1 MGLAELIGYVESL
14 RQRAGAD
21 ELPSRYRGVMLG
33 LAAGNAL
40 GLHVEGEARESIEQ
54 RFPGGVREV
63 DAAEVRRPWD
73 DDLAQAML
81 LAEALLAHGAL
92 DPDDVARRLV
102 EWREEGGRGIGVQTA
117 SVITLFEEGV
127 PPAAAARRVWE
138 ESERKA
144 AGNGALVRCPPV
156 ALYFRNEP
164 ASLVQ
169 QSAVSAQITH
179 ADPRCIWSAVAFNVA
194 LAAAL
199 AGERP
204 DLAELAELLAGAGAV
219 RTVVD
224 TVAKAGQGFLEAR
237 ALDGRHMGYTLVAL
251 DVGLWCLA
259 RAKDFEDTLSAVVS
273 AGGDTDTNG
282 AVAGAALGAIFGAD
296 AIPERWLGRIR
307 DTDLVEETADALCD
321 HASV

>member
-1 MGLAELIGYVESL
+1 MALAELIGYVDSM
-14 RQRAGAD
+14 RSRAD
-21 ELPSRYRGVMLG
+21 LDDLPPRYRGVMLG

-40 GLHVEGEARESIEQ
+40 GLQVEGEARESIEE

-81 LAEALLAHGAL
+81 LAEALLEQGAL
-92 DPDDVARRLV
+92 DPADVARRLV
-102 EWREEGGRGIGVQTA
+102 DWRAENGRGIGVQTA
-117 SVITLFEEGV
+117 AAIALFEEGV
-127 PPAAAARRVWE
+127 APADAARRVWE
-138 ESERKA
+138 ASERKA
-144 AGNGALVRCPPV
+144 AGNGALMRCPPV

-164 ASLVQ
+164 AGLVQ
-169 QSAVSAQITH
+169 QTAVSAGITH
-179 ADPRCIWSAVAFNVA
+179 VDPRCIWSAVALNVA
-194 LAAAL
+194 LSAAL

-224 TVAKAGQGFLEAR
+224 TVAKAGQGFLESR
-237 ALDGRHMGYTLVAL
+237 SLDGRHMGYTLVAL

-282 AVAGAALGAIFGAD
+282 AVAGACLGAIFGAD

-307 DTDLVEETADALCD
+307 DTDLIEETADALCD
-321 HASV
+321 HAAV